1 MKNDGFII
9 EIKDDDSKSDIIY
22 NNVVNSMENMSMS
35 KDEQIEYL
43 KSRISELE
51 KSQRRRFNFLIL
63 GLVSFFLLLI
73 GITFI
78 ILNLYFVGSIFIFS
92 TCFVSCFITYK
103 MSNSSE
109 KIDFSKFERVEKI
122 RKFINSRIK

>member
-1 MKNDGFII
+1 MDNDNLII
-9 EIKDDDSKSDIIY
+9 EIKDEDSKSDVIY

-43 KSRISELE
+43 KSRISKLE
-51 KSQRRRFNFLIL
+51 FSQRRRFNFLIL
-63 GLVSFFLLLI
+63 GLASFFLLLI

-78 ILNLYFVGSIFIFS
+78 VLNLYFVGSIFIFS

-103 MSNSSE
+103 LSCSKISESE
-109 KIDFSKFERVEKI
+109 KFDKIEKI